1 MASPSS
7 IFASGL
13 LVMLTLPAAFGRRIG
28 NASITAGGLM
38 TIAGKFRVAADRIQ
52 EMIGRNAASI
62 IFGGGGTAP
71 PVGMR
76 SIGPI
81 RT

>member
-1 MASPSS
+1 
-7 IFASGL
+7 
-13 LVMLTLPAAFGRRIG
+13 
-28 NASITAGGLM
+28 M
-38 TIAGKFRVAADRIQ
+38 TIAGKFRVAADLIQ

-62 IFGGGGTAP
+62 ILGSGGTAP
-71 PVGMR
+71 PVGTR